1 MAEFLVETYVARE
14 DGASVARRAESAR
27 DAADRLTREGTP
39 VEFIRSIFVPADET
53 CFYLYEA
60 SSADL
65 VQAAARS
72 AHLRFERVV
81 ETVAQPRR
89 GEPS

>member
-1 MAEFLVETYVARE
+1 MAEFLVETYVAQD
-14 DGASVARRAESAR
+14 DGATIARRAERAR

-81 ETVAQPRR
+81 ETIAQPRR